1 MDLPLLPV
9 ELRVVLMVEQP
20 VERISFVV
28 EIVVAVIAIEHT
40 KAIAIAVVAVEVAG
54 TTVGML
60 VVGPVVGLGRD
71 CLNLR

>member
-1 MDLPLLPV
+1 MPV